1 MTIKE
6 ALEYLD
12 TIPTIGEQVDA
23 LEIAIRSLE
32 AWEKVRK
39 EIDECIIDYDLDFGN
54 EMFYNNAILDVLKII
69 DNHLAEMSE

>member
-23 LEIAIRSLE
+23 LEMAVKSLE
-32 AWEKVRK
+32 AWSGLREEIVNIKNNPLFGMVSK
-39 EIDECIIDYDLDFGN
+39 ETLHEVALEIID
-54 EMFYNNAILDVLKII
+54 K
-69 DNHLAEMSE
+69 HLAELELQDE